1 MAVTHY
7 YVHIGEIQRYDIKI
21 IYIIIII
28 NILKNI
34 SQSNNKMIKE
44 RKRAILNKL
53 FYIRSF
59 DHPL

>member
-7 YVHIGEIQRYDIKI
+7 YIHIGEIQRYDTKI

-28 NILKNI
+28 LLKIYPNLP
-34 SQSNNKMIKE
+34 NNKMIKE

-59 DHPL
+59 DYPL

>member
-7 YVHIGEIQRYDIKI
+7 YIHIGEIRYDTKI

-53 FYIRSF
+53 FYIGSF